1 MSTFISYHQLLKDRW
16 EFRKSGGKYSTEFN
30 FYDAPSHKYF
40 KLFFYFYNGDS
51 DKNIS
56 VENCTGLLAQTWQA
70 DDFKDYGLDE
80 YNMTASYRP
89 VRPFYKYNSAWSYF
103 MMNNDITRAD
113 VLKKF
118 IILLSNIS
126 SESPWYFSE
135 LTGLDS
141 AMDRKTITMDN
152 FTILPERPKI
162 TIKCLPDAVDDRIGT
177 LLDLYR
183 YMVWDWVSKRETLP
197 ANLRK
202 FDMGILIF
210 DSPVA
215 GLHAT
220 QSNPTKSDDYEFK
233 NINTGYYNIKNRT
246 SFKYIELHN
255 CEIDYNSTKTAYVLL
270 NNKEGSSVEYNIDI
284 HFDDCFE
291 TRVNEF
297 MPNEYHHNFPGILF
311 GDILNSDNVEGGSH
325 YGDMYDYRKYDAR
338 ESDDKISSI
347 LGAESVR
354 AETIPFNTRI
364 GSKIDGKSMMTNGIN
379 NEPWKTA
386 LKKGEKNFVQKYLG
400 GAINEVADFATQTI
414 KKAVLGNL
422 YTFSLSNIADSVKK
436 AMSGDYMGVV
446 SDVVAMG
453 KKAQALYDDNLGSLL
468 DITDNFN
475 DMVDPITGK
484 PYKKHGKFGDKHAYQ
499 NSPEI
504 GKLSENKYEIDKANE
519 TENGGNVSYSPTF
532 IKEMDEKMKPHIYGY
547 DEHDINPDNAFKDN
561 AGYKGKTEYKNQI
574 GKIMQDDT
582 LETQLQMKQKMGTML
597 PKKIIKPT
605 VKKIGNLVQG
615 NTIANNL

>member
-16 EFRKSGGKYSTEFN
+16 EFRKSGGKHSTAFN

-80 YNMTASYRP
+80 NLGTVYQRP
-89 VRPFYKYNSAWSYF
+89 IRPFYKYNSAWSYF

-113 VLKKF
+113 VLKRF
-118 IILLSNIS
+118 INLLSNIS

-141 AMDRKTITMDN
+141 AMDRKTTTTDN
-152 FTILPERPKI
+152 FSILPERPKI

-210 DSPVA
+210 DSPIA
-215 GLHAT
+215 DLHAT
-220 QSNPTKSDDYEFK
+220 QSDPTIPNAYEFK

-255 CEIDYNSTKTAYVLL
+255 CEIDYNSTKTAYTLL
-270 NNKEGSSVEYNIDI
+270 NNKEGSSVEYNIDV

-297 MPNEYHHNFPGILF
+297 MPNEYHPNFPGILF
-311 GDILNSDNVEGGSH
+311 GDILNSDNVWEGSW
-325 YGDMYDYRKYDAR
+325 YNDMYDYRAYR
-338 ESDDKISSI
+338 DDEDDEISSI
-347 LGAESVR
+347 LGAESTWVQS
-354 AETIPFNTRI
+354 IPFNTRI
-364 GSKIDGKSMMTNGIN
+364 GSKKYTVKTTDFENGKSVMTNGIN
-379 NEPWKTA
+379 DEPWKTA

-400 GAINEVADFATQTI
+400 GVINEATNFATQTI

-422 YTFSLSNIADSVKK
+422 YTFSLSNITDSVKK

-453 KKAQALYDDNLGSLL
+453 KKSQALYDDNLGNLL

-475 DMVDPITGK
+475 DMVEPITGK
-484 PYKKHGKFGDKHAYQ
+484 PYKKHGEFGDKHAYQ
-499 NSPEI
+499 NSSEI
-504 GKLSENKYEIDKANE
+504 GKLSENKYE
-519 TENGGNVSYSPTF
+519 TENEGNVSYSPTF
-532 IKEMDEKMKPHIYGY
+532 IKKMDEKMEPI
-547 DEHDINPDNAFKDN
+547 
-561 AGYKGKTEYKNQI
+561 I
-574 GKIMQDDT
+574 GSMRQ
-582 LETQLQMKQKMGTML
+582 
-597 PKKIIKPT
+597 KKIIKPT
-605 VKKIGNLVQG
+605 VKKIGNLAQG
-615 NTIANNL
+615 NTIVNNI